1 MTYSEHSEKSEEEL
15 AAAVYVNDKLK
26 CLIVSLLQG
35 ALSGLLNT
43 LKVWNLMVQAEL
55 AYLISFSVVNLNVY
69 FDIEPTH
76 FYHFFHIGL

>member
-43 LKVWNLMVQAEL
+43 LKVWNLMV
-55 AYLISFSVVNLNVY
+55 
-69 FDIEPTH
+69 FDFIQCCQYERV
-76 FYHFFHIGL
+76 F

>member
-43 LKVWNLMVQAEL
+43 LKVWNLMV
-55 AYLISFSVVNLNVY
+55 
-69 FDIEPTH
+69 
-76 FYHFFHIGL
+76 

>member
-1 MTYSEHSEKSEEEL
+1 MLFRSIQWEMTYSEHSEKSEEEL

-43 LKVWNLMVQAEL
+43 LKVWNLMV
-55 AYLISFSVVNLNVY
+55 
-69 FDIEPTH
+69 
-76 FYHFFHIGL
+76 